1 MGCGARVERL
11 DTEGPAP
18 AAEEAWP
25 RRRAKWWRAVRWG
38 ATVAGLAYLFASILG
53 LIPFTLQLGVPPGLD
68 TNAYWS
74 ANLDNLYSATQIGET
89 GAYLYSPAFA
99 QAFVPLRILPFEVVY
114 ALWLALCLGLL
125 AWMRVLWFVAL
136 PPVIAELYFGN
147 VHVLYAA
154 IIVAG
159 FRLPGLW
166 ALPWLTKVTPGI
178 GSLWFGF
185 RREWRQLATALAT
198 TALIA
203 AGSFVLAPDLWLDWL
218 DSLVGNVGRPTGMRT
233 DAIPLWARLAAA
245 TVVLAWGALT
255 GRRWTIP
262 VAVFL
267 SAPTIWPGSVAVL
280 AAAFSPLLGSSQP
293 RP

>member
-1 MGCGARVERL
+1 V
-11 DTEGPAP
+11 
-18 AAEEAWP
+18 
-25 RRRAKWWRAVRWG
+25 
-38 ATVAGLAYLFASILG
+38 
-53 LIPFTLQLGVPPGLD
+53 IPFTLQLGAPPGLD
-68 TNAYWS
+68 TYTYW
-74 ANLDNLYSATQIGET
+74 AADLDNLYVTAVIGSHAQ

-99 QAFVPLRILPFEVVY
+99 QAFAPLRLLPFEVVY
-114 ALWLALCLGLL
+114 ALWLTLCLGLL

-159 FRLPGLW
+159 FGTPGLW

-178 GSLWFGF
+178 GSLWFAFTGMW
-185 RREWRQLATALAT
+185 RRFALALGG

-203 AGSFVLAPDLWLDWL
+203 IVSFALGPDLWADWVA
-218 DSLVGNVGRPTGMRT
+218 SLVGNVGRPTGMRA
-233 DAIPLWARLAAA
+233 DVVPLFVRIPVAVAL
-245 TVVLAWGALT
+245 LAWGARTNRL
-255 GRRWTIP
+255 WTIP

-267 SAPTIWPGSVAVL
+267 AAPTIWPGSVAVL
-280 AAAFSPLLGSSQP
+280 AAAFSPRLRH

>member
-1 MGCGARVERL
+1 MFGSLTSGQSPSARRWQAL
-11 DTEGPAP
+11 
-18 AAEEAWP
+18 
-25 RRRAKWWRAVRWG
+25 RWG
-38 ATVAGLAYLFASILG
+38 ATVAGLAYLFASIFG
-53 LIPFTLQLGVPPGLD
+53 VIPFTLQLGAPPGLD
-68 TNAYWS
+68 TYTYW
-74 ANLDNLYSATQIGET
+74 AADMENLYATAVIGSHAQ

-99 QAFVPLRILPFEVVY
+99 QAFAPLRLLPFEVVY
-114 ALWLALCLGLL
+114 ALWLSLCLGLL

-154 IIVAG
+154 VIVAG
-159 FRLPGLW
+159 FGNPGLW
-166 ALPWLTKVTPGI
+166 ALPWLTKVTPAI
-178 GSLWFGF
+178 GSLWFAF
-185 RREWRQLATALAT
+185 RGEWRQLAFALGT

-203 AGSFVLAPDLWLDWL
+203 AVSFVLAPDLWVDWI
-218 DSLVGNVGRPTGMRT
+218 DSLVGNVGRPTGMRA

-245 TVVLAWGALT
+245 TVVLVWGART

-280 AAAFSPLLGSSQP
+280 AAAFSPLLGSSQQ
-293 RP
+293 RR